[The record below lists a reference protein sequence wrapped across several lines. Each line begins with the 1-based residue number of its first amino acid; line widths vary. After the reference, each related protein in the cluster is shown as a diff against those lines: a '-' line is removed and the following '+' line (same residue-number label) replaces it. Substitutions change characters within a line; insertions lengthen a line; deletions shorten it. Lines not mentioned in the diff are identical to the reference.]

1 MGFHTR
7 VLLAIILI
15 GCLWLLELCLL
26 LLGLYFG
33 RRLLIK
39 DDIVTGDRLDKLLLL
54 LVFLLQ
60 WLFLLLLLW
69 GILIVII
76 VLAE

>member
-26 LLGLYFG
+26 LLGLYLG

-39 DDIVTGDRLDKLLLL
+39 DDIVTGDRLDKLLL

>member
-7 VLLAIILI
+7 VLLAFILI

-33 RRLLIK
+33 RRLLIEY
-39 DDIVTGDRLDKLLLL
+39 DIVTGDRLDKLLL

-60 WLFLLLLLW
+60 WLFLLLLW
-69 GILIVII
+69 GILIVIT

>member
-26 LLGLYFG
+26 LLGLYLG
-33 RRLLIK
+33 HRLLIK
-39 DDIVTGDRLDKLLLL
+39 DDIVTGDRLDKLLL